1 MPKVGKSEL
10 VNSDSMSRLKSTIY
24 IWRVVRLELTE
35 LVAIATLVMPLEEN
49 YSRRIVCSPTDFDDN
64 ACGNGVGSGEMT

>member
-35 LVAIATLVMPLEEN
+35 LVAIATLVRPLEEHD
-49 YSRRIVCSPTDFDDN
+49 SRRIMSVFQRTSTTTR
-64 ACGNGVGSGEMT
+64 AGMAWGVGR